1 MIAFCM
7 LFNSYDFIF
16 LFFIPV
22 VIVFYFFRPK
32 NILLATW
39 FLIVASVVFYA
50 QWNLVHLGVLLGSI
64 VINYSFSV
72 WLLKTSYNRNWL
84 VGFMVGLNLLPLA
97 YFKYSFFL
105 HVSDHS
111 LVLPLAIS
119 FFTFQQIAF
128 LVDTY
133 KGRVKVDGFKEYLFF
148 VLFFP
153 QLVAG
158 PIVHYNE
165 LIPQIKQP
173 RFLHFNKSNFNAGLV
188 LFSIGLFKKVVLA
201 DSLGLIANNAFSDSS
216 LSSYE
221 AWRGIVA
228 YSFQI
233 YFDFSGYA
241 DMAIALALFF
251 GIKLPVNFNSPYKSK
266 NIVEFWRNWHITLS
280 NFLKDY
286 IYIPLGGSR
295 VKIGRQAFNL
305 LATMGLGGLWHG
317 AGWNFIVW
325 GIAHGVCLAV
335 LHVWNTIFCQL
346 YIVAKASHDG
356 CHKAKALTHR
366 LQRRY
371 NIQLAKNLLSI
382 LFTFFVVTLLWVLFR
397 ATDLSSA
404 LVYYGVL
411 FDFGTFKFVGFTI
424 EKEFLIIVSFVVIW
438 TLPNS
443 LEFIGYSKDRF
454 TLKLWH
460 SFVGGV
466 LFFLSLKMMAS
477 SPAVSFVYFN
487 F

>member
-1 MIAFCM
+1 MILFHM
-7 LFNSYDFIF
+7 LFNSYEFIF
-16 LFFIPV
+16 LFFLSTVLIYRTLHV
-22 VIVFYFFRPK
+22 KYRI
-32 NILLATW
+32 W
-39 FLIVASVVFYA
+39 FLVVASVVFYA
-50 QWNLVHLGVLLGSI
+50 QWSLEHLWILLSSI
-64 VINYSFSV
+64 VLNYLFA
-72 WLLKTSYNRNWL
+72 LKMRSL
-84 VGFMVGLNLLPLA
+84 VVNKKAFLALIVILNLLPLG
-97 YFKYSFFL
+97 YFKYAGFL
-105 HVSDHS
+105 HISDHS

-128 LVDTY
+128 IVDIY
-133 KGRVKVDGFKEYLFF
+133 RGKINLEGFREYLFF
-148 VLFFP
+148 VMFFP

-173 RFLHFNKSNFNAGLV
+173 CFLHFSKSDFGAGLL
-188 LFSIGLFKKVVLA
+188 LFSIGLFKKVLLA
-201 DSLGLIANNAFSDSS
+201 DSLGVIADSAFSDGG

-233 YFDFSGYA
+233 YFDFSGYT

-251 GIKLPVNFNSPYKSK
+251 GIKLPMNFNSPYKSK
-266 NIVEFWRNWHITLS
+266 NIVAFWRNWNITLS
-280 NFLKDY
+280 NFLRDY

-325 GIAHGVCLAV
+325 GLAHGVLLAIS
-335 LHVWNTIFCQL
+335 HVSRVKL
-346 YIVAKASHDG
+346 PKYI
-356 CHKAKALTHR
+356 
-366 LQRRY
+366 
-371 NIQLAKNLLSI
+371 SI
-382 LFTFFVVTLLWVLFR
+382 VFTFGLITLLWVLFR
-397 ATDLSSA
+397 SEDLRSA
-404 LVYYGVL
+404 LAYYGVL
-411 FDFGTFKFVGFTI
+411 FDFSSFKFAGFHV
-424 EKEFLIIVSFVVIW
+424 EKEFLILLSFVVVW
-438 TLPNS
+438 ALPNS
-443 LEFIGYSKDRF
+443 LEFIGYSKEKF
-454 TLKLWH
+454 SLKLWH

-477 SPAVSFVYFN
+477 APAVSFVYFN

>member
-1 MIAFCM
+1 M
-7 LFNSYDFIF
+7 LFNSYEFIFIF
-16 LFFIPV
+16 LIPV
-22 VIVFYFFRPK
+22 
-32 NILLATW
+32 ILMYRALHVNYQLK
-39 FLIVASVVFYA
+39 FLVVASIVFYA
-50 QWNLVHLGVLLGSI
+50 QWNLVHLGVLLSSI
-64 VINYSFSV
+64 VINYSFAV
-72 WLLKTSYNRNWL
+72 WLLKTRYNRNWL
-84 VGFMVGLNLLPLA
+84 VGFMIGFNLLPLA
-97 YFKYSFFL
+97 YFKYSYFL

-133 KGRVKVDGFKEYLFF
+133 KGKIKVDGFKEYMFF

-173 RFLHFNKSNFNAGLV
+173 PFLHFSKSDFDAGLV
-188 LFSIGLFKKVVLA
+188 LFSIGLFKKVALA
-201 DSLGLIANNAFSDSS
+201 DNLALIANSAFSDGG

-233 YFDFSGYA
+233 YFDFSGYT

-266 NIVEFWRNWHITLS
+266 NIIEFWRNWNITLS

-286 IYIPLGGSR
+286 IYIPLGGNR
-295 VKIGRQAFNL
+295 VKLARQAFNL
-305 LATMGLGGLWHG
+305 LVTMGLGGLWHG
-317 AGWNFIVW
+317 AGFNFIVW
-325 GIAHGVCLAV
+325 GLAHGVCLAV
-335 LHVWNTIFCQL
+335 SHVSRVKL
-346 YIVAKASHDG
+346 PKYI
-356 CHKAKALTHR
+356 
-366 LQRRY
+366 
-371 NIQLAKNLLSI
+371 SI
-382 LFTFFVVTLLWVLFR
+382 VFTFGVVTLLWVLFR
-397 ATDLSSA
+397 SVNLSSA
-404 LVYYGVL
+404 LVYYSVL
-411 FDFGTFKFVGFTI
+411 FDFGSFKFAGFHI
-424 EKEFLIIVSFVVIW
+424 EKEFLIIVSFMIVW
-438 TLPNS
+438 ALPNS
-443 LEFIGYSKDRF
+443 LEFIGYSRDKF

-460 SFVGGV
+460 SFIGGV

-477 SPAVSFVYFN
+477 SPAVTFVYFN